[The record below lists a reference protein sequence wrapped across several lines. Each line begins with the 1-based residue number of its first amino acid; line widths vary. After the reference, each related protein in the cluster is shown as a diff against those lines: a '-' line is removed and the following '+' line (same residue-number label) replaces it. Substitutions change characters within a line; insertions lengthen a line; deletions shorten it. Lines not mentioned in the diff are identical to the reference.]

1 MGLQFGRLRA
11 IGPVKFFSGLWN
23 ILALAA
29 LSAVSAAAYYRVA
42 IVSRAWAAVE
52 GSTTIVTPPPLLLP
66 LPVSLLYTAYPGAR
80 AGREGMR
87 RWEGERCCCR
97 GRRGAA
103 RARGAE
109 ARAGAGT

>member
-52 GSTTIVTPPPLLLP
+52 GSTTIVTPRQPRRPR
-66 LPVSLLYTAYPGAR
+66 GA
-80 AGREGMR
+80 GGMW
-87 RWEGERCCCR
+87 RWEGELLLPRPPRRC
-97 GRRGAA
+97 
-103 RARGAE
+103 
-109 ARAGAGT
+109 AGAGR